1 MPGKVNSIRN
11 RREAL
16 GIKAFSWFHRTVYS
30 LTGGRLLG
38 VVAGAPVLLLTMTGH
53 RTGKQRTK
61 PLLHLMED
69 DAYVVVTSYPGRL
82 SNPAWYR
89 NLQSRPAVL
98 IQVNNRRLPVLAETV
113 SAETRADLWP
123 KLTAM
128 YPGYAGYQA
137 RTRREIPVVILRPA
151 ERT

>member
-1 MPGKVNSIRN
+1 MPGKMNPIPN

-16 GIKAFSWFHRTVYS
+16 GIKAFSGFHRIVYS

-38 VVAGAPVLLLTMTGH
+38 VVAGAPVLLLTTTGH

-61 PLLHLMED
+61 PLLYLMED
-69 DAYVVVTSYPGRL
+69 GAYVVVASYAGRL
-82 SNPAWYR
+82 ANPAWYR
-89 NLQSRPAVL
+89 NLQSHPDAL
-98 IQVNNRRLPVLAETV
+98 IQVNHRRLLVMAETV
-113 SAETRADLWP
+113 PADVRAGLWP

-128 YPGYAGYQA
+128 YPGYADYQA

-151 ERT
+151 DRN

>member
-1 MPGKVNSIRN
+1 MAGKVNPIPN

-16 GIKAFSWFHRTVYS
+16 GIKAFSWFHRIVYS
-30 LTGGRLLG
+30 LTRGRLLG
-38 VVAGAPVLLLTMTGH
+38 VVAGAPVLLLTTTGH

-61 PLLHLMED
+61 PLLYLMER
-69 DAYVVVTSYPGRL
+69 DAYVIVASYAGRH

-89 NLQSRPAVL
+89 NLQAHPSAL
-98 IQVNNRRLPVLAETV
+98 IQVNNRRLRVKAETA
-113 SAETRADLWP
+113 SAGARASLWP
-123 KLTAM
+123 QLTAM

-151 ERT
+151 D

>member
-1 MPGKVNSIRN
+1 MPGKVNPIRN

-16 GIKAFSWFHRTVYS
+16 GIKALSWLHRIVYS

-38 VVAGAPVLLLTMTGH
+38 VVAGAPVLLLTTTGH

-61 PLLHLMED
+61 PLLYLMED
-69 DAYVVVTSYPGRL
+69 GAYVVVASYGGRL

-89 NLQSRPAVL
+89 NLQSHPAAL
-98 IQVNNRRLPVLAETV
+98 IQVNNRRLRVKAEIVPVK
-113 SAETRADLWP
+113 TRAGLWP

-128 YPGYAGYQA
+128 YPGYADYQA
-137 RTRREIPVVILRPA
+137 RTLREIPVVILRPVD
-151 ERT
+151 RT